1 MLRPARDFCV
11 FLCDMRRRDVPRRV
25 PTPSNRKLQFKIMFH
40 HKFISKKMTEIKNA
54 VLGTAKKPYEKP
66 EIEVFDLDNQAPLL
80 AASPTY
86 TPQWGDYD
94 SENI

>member
-1 MLRPARDFCV
+1 
-11 FLCDMRRRDVPRRV
+11 
-25 PTPSNRKLQFKIMFH
+25 
-40 HKFISKKMTEIKNA
+40 MTEIKNA

-80 AASPTY
+80 AASPNRY

>member
-1 MLRPARDFCV
+1 
-11 FLCDMRRRDVPRRV
+11 
-25 PTPSNRKLQFKIMFH
+25 
-40 HKFISKKMTEIKNA
+40 MTEIKNA

-66 EIEVFDLDNQAPLL
+66 EIEVFDLDNQTPLL